1 MKQILNDEIRPA
13 DAEQVFRR
21 KLLANAFVAKMT
33 RKKREPKVVFLK
45 SAYKE
50 QY

>member
-1 MKQILNDEIRPA
+1 MKQILNDEIRRT

-33 RKKREPKVVFLK
+33 RKKKKKRTRGGI
-45 SAYKE
+45 S
-50 QY
+50 

>member
-1 MKQILNDEIRPA
+1 MRFAPQMLSRFS
-13 DAEQVFRR
+13 VR

-33 RKKREPKVVFLK
+33 RKKKEEPKVVFLK